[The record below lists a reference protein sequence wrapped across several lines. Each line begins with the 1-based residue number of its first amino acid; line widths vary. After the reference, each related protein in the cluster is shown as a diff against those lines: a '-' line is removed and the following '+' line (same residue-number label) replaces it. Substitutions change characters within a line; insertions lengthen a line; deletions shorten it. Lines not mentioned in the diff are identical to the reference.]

1 MIQDEHGN
9 FIRRVQ
15 VNEHGE
21 PVEMHEGGTMVDEHG
36 NHYTHAEAPHGQQ
49 HMEPHHQQQQHHQDQ
64 QHMGQGSTKLEK
76 IEPDDPYA
84 FDDNDMN
91 GKSLGHFFQAV
102 ILFIFCRKRW

>member
-1 MIQDEHGN
+1 M
-9 FIRRVQ
+9 
-15 VNEHGE
+15 NEHGE

-36 NHYTHAEAPHGQQ
+36 NHYTHAEAPHDQQ

-91 GKSLGHFFQAV
+91 GKSLLLGHFPEQE
-102 ILFIFCRKRW
+102 ICSLFLENGDR